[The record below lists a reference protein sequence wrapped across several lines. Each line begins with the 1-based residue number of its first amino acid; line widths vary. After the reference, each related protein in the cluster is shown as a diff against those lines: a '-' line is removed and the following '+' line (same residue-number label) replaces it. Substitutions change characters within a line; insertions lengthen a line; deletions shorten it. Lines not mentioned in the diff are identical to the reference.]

1 MSDAARA
8 GELSARA
15 PYALVALLSTALL
28 INYVDRSNLSIA
40 APMLK
45 DELKISAE
53 QLGWLLS
60 AFFWTYAAC
69 QILAG
74 WLVDRLDVKYV
85 FATGFV
91 LWSAATAITG
101 FLHGLAALLA
111 TIGLYGVLAYNMVRR
126 RNEIGI
132 RTALGAS
139 RGSIYRMILSE
150 AGRLIGLG
158 AAAGIGAS
166 MATAGLMS
174 GLLFGVGS
182 WDAPTLA
189 MVAGILGTVAL
200 LATLIPAR
208 RAASVDPVESLRAE

>member
-1 MSDAARA
+1 
-8 GELSARA
+8 
-15 PYALVALLSTALL
+15 
-28 INYVDRSNLSIA
+28 
-40 APMLK
+40 
-45 DELKISAE
+45 
-53 QLGWLLS
+53 
-60 AFFWTYAAC
+60 
-69 QILAG
+69 
-74 WLVDRLDVKYV
+74 
-85 FATGFV
+85 
-91 LWSAATAITG
+91 
-101 FLHGLAALLA
+101 
-111 TIGLYGVLAYNMVRR
+111 
-126 RNEIGI
+126 
-132 RTALGAS
+132 
-139 RGSIYRMILSE
+139 MIVSE